1 MEKRFYEITGQDNI
15 LDICDKYNVSIETI
29 VSQNYFLYPSLMENP
44 YMIFKNWTLTI
55 PVIGNGG
62 NTQYDLGV

>member
-29 VSQNYFLYPSLMENP
+29 VSQNYFLQP
-44 YMIFKNWTLTI
+44 
-55 PVIGNGG
+55 
-62 NTQYDLGV
+62 